1 MLVPT
6 KAEAAPRKLGLW
18 MSTALVIGNMIGSG
32 GFLPPSSLAP
42 YGGLSLVGWGVTAI
56 GAICMLLNLL
66 IWRSVDIPSNRSQP

>member
-32 GFLPPSSLAP
+32 GFCRRHRWLP
-42 YGGLSLVGWGVTAI
+42 TAGFHWWA
-56 GAICMLLNLL
+56 GA
-66 IWRSVDIPSNRSQP
+66 